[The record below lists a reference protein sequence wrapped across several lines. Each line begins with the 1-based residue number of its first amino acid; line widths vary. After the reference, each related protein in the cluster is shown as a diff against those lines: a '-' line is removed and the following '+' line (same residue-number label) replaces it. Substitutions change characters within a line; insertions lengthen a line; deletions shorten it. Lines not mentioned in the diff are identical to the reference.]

1 MLKLNKKINGCYLA
15 EMSTCVTNTLRQI
28 LTDEYVRRP
37 IGLSYDMVKVEEG
50 KVYLLNKKDS
60 RPVVSIDVSSNKVR
74 KVDRYSE
81 LSGIAS
87 KTVIWLDSLSADITK
102 VVFDE
107 LKCIHDKF
115 YTVPVNKEAV

>member
-1 MLKLNKKINGCYLA
+1 
-15 EMSTCVTNTLRQI
+15 MSTCVTNTLRQI

-81 LSGIAS
+81 LSDIAS